1 MERQF
6 GSDGVE
12 LKIGPHS
19 ARRGWET
26 VRLSYDMH
34 NPRHQRQI
42 EAVLAALRKSRLSPE
57 GEPTPHLEQGANAL
71 GQGAGR

>member
-19 ARRGWET
+19 ARKGWET

-34 NPRHQRQI
+34 NPRHHLARCPVL
-42 EAVLAALRKSRLSPE
+42 EA
-57 GEPTPHLEQGANAL
+57 
-71 GQGAGR
+71 